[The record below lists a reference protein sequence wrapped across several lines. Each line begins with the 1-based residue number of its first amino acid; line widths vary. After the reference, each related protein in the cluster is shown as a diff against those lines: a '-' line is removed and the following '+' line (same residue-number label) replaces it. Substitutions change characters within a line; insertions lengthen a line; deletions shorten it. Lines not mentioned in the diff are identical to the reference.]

1 MAPMRMTWWRELK
14 WLLASHL
21 LGWSLRL
28 ISEEMS
34 DETALN
40 FRALFG
46 NMKNDPKF
54 DTVLMRSRMRT
65 ER

>member
-34 DETALN
+34 GIMAQTPQA
-40 FRALFG
+40 
-46 NMKNDPKF
+46 
-54 DTVLMRSRMRT
+54 
-65 ER
+65 